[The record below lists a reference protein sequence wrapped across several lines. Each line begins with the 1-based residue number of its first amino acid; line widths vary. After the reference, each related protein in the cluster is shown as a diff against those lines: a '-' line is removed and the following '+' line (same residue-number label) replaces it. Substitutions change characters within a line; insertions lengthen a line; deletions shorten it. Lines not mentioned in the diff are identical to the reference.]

1 MIKKL
6 YISFTDWFNQTFL
19 WWFTTLFG
27 RLGLLFSMAAFFLV
41 FLTYY
46 IFNWSVSDK
55 DTIFDIQDAFL
66 HLNFIDSWNDL
77 EDTSKIR
84 IELNNL
90 KIKAFVY
97 SLDADTLCENSQ
109 LIWSNAANKIN
120 LCNYSSYYDSY
131 QMNDNDYGFFFN
143 NEYLS
148 FGEYE
153 LPEKDSPAVFV
164 VQNNKKYL
172 LITEIILF
180 NDSSPLIPSIV
191 MVGFFMLLLYLLIR
205 RFLKP
210 IHLMEK
216 RIIAL
221 KKGDLSSKIIVSGN
235 DELALLSTNLNALI
249 AEVKNLLKQKERLL
263 SEVSHELRTPLSKM
277 RLMIALMPENDKTKK
292 IDKQIQH
299 LDSIITNILL
309 SDKMSG
315 AYANLDIS
323 KFLISK
329 LLDESMQLSTNRN
342 IVNLSK
348 TDHYLS
354 GDIIKLSV
362 AIKNILDNI
371 EKYAATKQPCE
382 FDSIENENNIIIT
395 VQDFGPGIP
404 KDLLNKIT
412 EPFTQGKKDRSKGFG
427 LGLSICSKVILAH
440 CGKFEISNNS
450 LVSGTTF
457 TIIIPKDLKH
467 GKK

>member
-1 MIKKL
+1 
-6 YISFTDWFNQTFL
+6 
-19 WWFTTLFG
+19 
-27 RLGLLFSMAAFFLV
+27 
-41 FLTYY
+41 
-46 IFNWSVSDK
+46 
-55 DTIFDIQDAFL
+55 
-66 HLNFIDSWNDL
+66 
-77 EDTSKIR
+77 
-84 IELNNL
+84 
-90 KIKAFVY
+90 
-97 SLDADTLCENSQ
+97 
-109 LIWSNAANKIN
+109 
-120 LCNYSSYYDSY
+120 
-131 QMNDNDYGFFFN
+131 MNDNDYGFFFN